1 MNEIKIFPV
10 LEKDLKELAKI
21 YNATYSNFD
30 VGERWTEETAYKM
43 LKYWFDRQP
52 DLCFLA
58 KCEGK
63 IVGAFVV
70 GVKPWWDGNHLV
82 DGEIFVSPDCQKK
95 GVGKELLRF
104 VSEYAKK
111 KYDVVQFDSY
121 TVRDKY
127 PLKWYKS
134 IGFKEIKEWVLI
146 SIKVETLL
154 RNLKLK

>member
-1 MNEIKIFPV
+1 MKEIKIIPV

-21 YNATYSNFD
+21 YTSTYSNFD
-30 VGERWTEETAYKM
+30 IGERWTEETSYKM

-52 DLCFLA
+52 DLFFLA
-58 KCEGK
+58 KCEEK
-63 IVGAFVV
+63 VVGAFTV

-82 DGEIFVSPDCQKK
+82 DGEIFVNPDCQKK

-111 KYDVVQFDSY
+111 KYNVVQFDSY

-146 SIKVETLL
+146 SIKVEKLL
-154 RNLKLK
+154 ENLK